1 MKKTIF
7 VLAIIAALAIALYK
21 WLTNGEN
28 EETMQETTTEEM
40 KEPANNE
47 KENVKDQT
55 ERAKAEDKVN
65 ENHKLKLLWKTTDT
79 IWKSKMLLSS
89 RNPKRDNALLF
100 WTTQLKLTCRVRR

>member
-28 EETMQETTTEEM
+28 EENKQETTTEEV

-47 KENVKDQT
+47 NKENVKPET
-55 ERAKAEDKVN
+55 NAEEVKNGNDKV
-65 ENHKLKLLWKTTDT
+65 ENHK
-79 IWKSKMLLSS
+79 
-89 RNPKRDNALLF
+89 
-100 WTTQLKLTCRVRR
+100 

>member
-28 EETMQETTTEEM
+28 EETVQETTTEEV

-47 KENVKDQT
+47 KENVNG
-55 ERAKAEDKVN
+55 KAEEATEDTV
-65 ENHKLKLLWKTTDT
+65 ENHK
-79 IWKSKMLLSS
+79 
-89 RNPKRDNALLF
+89 
-100 WTTQLKLTCRVRR
+100 

>member
-28 EETMQETTTEEM
+28 EETVQETTTEEV

-47 KENVKDQT
+47 TENVKGQT
-55 ERAKAEDKVN
+55 EEVKADDTVN
-65 ENHKLKLLWKTTDT
+65 ENHK
-79 IWKSKMLLSS
+79 
-89 RNPKRDNALLF
+89 
-100 WTTQLKLTCRVRR
+100 

>member
-28 EETMQETTTEEM
+28 EEKQETTTEEV

-47 KENVKDQT
+47 TENVKGQT
-55 ERAKAEDKVN
+55 EEAKAEDTV
-65 ENHKLKLLWKTTDT
+65 ENHNK
-79 IWKSKMLLSS
+79 
-89 RNPKRDNALLF
+89 
-100 WTTQLKLTCRVRR
+100 

>member
-28 EETMQETTTEEM
+28 VETVQETTEEV

-47 KENVKDQT
+47 TENVKPET
-55 ERAKAEDKVN
+55 NAEEVKENGEDKVN
-65 ENHKLKLLWKTTDT
+65 ET
-79 IWKSKMLLSS
+79 INK
-89 RNPKRDNALLF
+89 
-100 WTTQLKLTCRVRR
+100 

>member
-28 EETMQETTTEEM
+28 EETEQETTEEV

-47 KENVKDQT
+47 TENVKGQT
-55 ERAKAEDKVN
+55 EEAKAEDTV
-65 ENHKLKLLWKTTDT
+65 ENHK
-79 IWKSKMLLSS
+79 
-89 RNPKRDNALLF
+89 
-100 WTTQLKLTCRVRR
+100 